1 MESIKTLIATSD
13 EKFIKAIKSILQQQ
27 GFEVIDTTTDG
38 YECLRKARILEID
51 IVIVGFDILPI
62 TGYEISKILV
72 EDDIS
77 DVILIAKSGQEI
89 PIKEVKRQEG
99 ITLLTRPI
107 SKDILIKTIEIMAK
121 SHKRAK
127 ELRKEIFELKEK
139 LSERKVIEKAKGIII
154 KTMDLSEQEAFRFM
168 QKQSMDKRK
177 PIKELAQEIINHSL
191 TNNQ

>member
-1 MESIKTLIATSD
+1 MEPIKTLIATSD

-51 IVIVGFDILPI
+51 IVIVDFDILPI